1 MSTNELHEAI
11 SGLQKT
17 FKEHPEKAIV
27 DYHSESSLVNRFR

>member
-1 MSTNELHEAI
+1 MSTNELQEAI

-27 DYHSESSLVNRFR
+27 DYHSES